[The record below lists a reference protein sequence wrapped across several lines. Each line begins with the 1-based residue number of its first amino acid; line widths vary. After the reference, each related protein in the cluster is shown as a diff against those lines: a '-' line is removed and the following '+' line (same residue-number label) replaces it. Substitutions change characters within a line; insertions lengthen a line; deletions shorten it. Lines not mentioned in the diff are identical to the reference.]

1 MTAATGAEGDR
12 PIQRGLH
19 WLFDGPLLGP
29 IVAFAGSTIL
39 SVGPWL
45 VSVLVLSLI
54 SIALTPVLGRSGISD
69 VRLSVAYGF
78 AIALLVA
85 APLAVLTARLTR
97 RAAERQNGLLVPEL
111 YTVCLLVSG
120 IGTQIVALATVFFFS
135 ITPIGLSVAF
145 VILAANCAMLIT
157 GFGLLMALGETW
169 RLIGTF
175 LFGIMIGLAA
185 ALLTTRWATTV
196 ESLIWSFSLGLWVS
210 HHLMYTYATRGA
222 PLTLD
227 GLGRA
232 FDALRTVANRSQL
245 LFWGIVCANLGI
257 WADKAVFWF
266 APTGIVADSGFYHF
280 APYDSVM
287 FLAHL
292 SMIPTVAAWFLFQR
306 HVLEPRVQAFWRLA
320 ESQPTRAALLAE
332 VSRLQDLVWGNVF
345 RILFIQFACSSI
357 LVMMTPVIIRGFG
370 LRFDQIELLQIG
382 FVAVLLQ
389 SLLFL
394 SCSVMMICGRTSLLF
409 SVNLAFLL
417 LNVAGGILFYNLF
430 GVSAYGVFVAS
441 LVSGALAFVLAYRA
455 LGDFVFVVFIKEN
468 DDLYS
473 PPKSRLGA
481 FADRLPIRR
490 RKPPAARP
498 PRKNPVPN
506 S

>member
-12 PIQRGLH
+12 PLLRGLH

-97 RAAERQNGLLVPEL
+97 RAAERQSGLLVPEL

-210 HHLMYTYATRGA
+210 HHLMFTPTRRRSAPDLGGA
-222 PLTLD
+222 RS
-227 GLGRA
+227 GVRRA
-232 FDALRTVANRSQL
+232 ADRRQSSRL
-245 LFWGIVCANLGI
+245 LFLGHRLRRPRDLGGQGRI
-257 WADKAVFWF
+257 LVS
-266 APTGIVADSGFYHF
+266 PTGIVADSGFYHF
-280 APYDSVM
+280 PTYDSVM

-292 SMIPTVAAWFLFQR
+292 SMIPTVVAWFLFQR
-306 HVLEPRVQAFWRLA
+306 RVLEPGSGSSGISPVGSR
-320 ESQPTRAALLAE
+320 PRAR
-332 VSRLQDLVWGNVF
+332 SRKRPRLQELVWGAVF
-345 RILFIQFACSSI
+345 EYSSSKWH
-357 LVMMTPVIIRGFG
+357 VP
-370 LRFDQIELLQIG
+370 
-382 FVAVLLQ
+382 
-389 SLLFL
+389 
-394 SCSVMMICGRTSLLF
+394 
-409 SVNLAFLL
+409 
-417 LNVAGGILFYNLF
+417 
-430 GVSAYGVFVAS
+430 
-441 LVSGALAFVLAYRA
+441 
-455 LGDFVFVVFIKEN
+455 
-468 DDLYS
+468 YS
-473 PPKSRLGA
+473 RS
-481 FADRLPIRR
+481 
-490 RKPPAARP
+490 
-498 PRKNPVPN
+498 
-506 S
+506 